1 MTVCDGRKRW
11 GSVWDYGRVVGW
23 WCLGVVRL
31 GYLVI
36 DGVKLGEDDTID
48 GA

>member
-1 MTVCDGRKRW
+1 MMVEKGGEVCGTM
-11 GSVWDYGRVVGW
+11 GG

>member
-1 MTVCDGRKRW
+1 MVEKGKCVGLWEDGAW
-11 GSVWDYGRVVGW
+11 AWWDS
-23 WCLGVVRL
+23 

-36 DGVKLGEDDTID
+36 DGVKLGEDDTVD